1 MMEEHIKN
9 NITLRRHLYLLFEWV
24 AKQNVYTMIHIYVY
38 PSVMMQNMMEEK
50 NKRIYYISIIK
61 TLYVLFEGVA
71 YIYILL

>member
-1 MMEEHIKN
+1 MGGKTKCIYYDTY
-9 NITLRRHLYLLFEWV
+9 IYI
-24 AKQNVYTMIHIYVY
+24 YIYVY

-71 YIYILL
+71 YIYIYILL